1 MIDFDRLSAP
11 LPQALAHA
19 LRRLGQLAHSISWDQ
34 WPARRLTPTQRRI
47 LDFLGTRHD
56 NITLS
61 AVARELGVTPATA
74 SDSVAALES
83 KGLIRKRRS
92 HLDGRAL
99 ALMLT
104 TEGRRSVTEL
114 AALPDPLQAACGAL
128 SDGEQEVFY
137 RSTMKM
143 MRDLQEAGLLP
154 PSRMCVSCRYFDP
167 LRSPESATPH
177 HCHLIGAALADRH
190 LRMDCPEHD
199 LADAS
204 TQQALWRRFNG
215 DTSAADEA
223 TPGGAATG
231 HASPNARPLPI
242 SPLPGASQPAQ
253 ALQAAQA
260 PPVRPARVLAS
271 PE

>member
-11 LPQALAHA
+11 LPQALAHV

-47 LDFLGTRHD
+47 LDFLETRHE

-114 AALPDPLQAACGAL
+114 AALPDPLQAAFGSL
-128 SDGEQEVFY
+128 SGSEQETLY
-137 RSTMKM
+137 RTTMKM
-143 MRDLQEAGLLP
+143 LHELQESGALP
-154 PSRMCVSCRYFDP
+154 RSRMCVR
-167 LRSPESATPH
+167 
-177 HCHLIGAALADRH
+177 
-190 LRMDCPEHD
+190 
-199 LADAS
+199 
-204 TQQALWRRFNG
+204 
-215 DTSAADEA
+215 
-223 TPGGAATG
+223 
-231 HASPNARPLPI
+231 
-242 SPLPGASQPAQ
+242 
-253 ALQAAQA
+253 
-260 PPVRPARVLAS
+260 
-271 PE
+271 

>member
-11 LPQALAHA
+11 LPQALANV
-19 LRRLGQLAHSISWDQ
+19 LRRLGQLAHTISWDQ

-104 TEGRRSVTEL
+104 TEGRQSVTEL
-114 AALPDPLQAACGAL
+114 AALPDPLQAAFSGL
-128 SDGEQEVFY
+128 TEKEQEVFY
-137 RSTMKM
+137 RSAVKM
-143 MRDLQEAGLLP
+143 IRDLQEVGALP
-154 PSRMCVSCRYFDP
+154 PSRMCVRCRYFDP
-167 LRSPESATPH
+167 FRNPQSPTPH
-177 HCHLIGAALADRH
+177 YCHLVGAPLADRH
-190 LRMDCPEHD
+190 LRLDCPEHD
-199 LADAS
+199 LPDAK
-204 TQQALWRRFNG
+204 TQQALWSRFN
-215 DTSAADEA
+215 ADVIHE
-223 TPGGAATG
+223 PINGAPE
-231 HASPNARPLPI
+231 S
-242 SPLPGASQPAQ
+242 GADGQSSHRQN
-253 ALQAAQA
+253 
-260 PPVRPARVLAS
+260 
-271 PE
+271 

>member
-1 MIDFDRLSAP
+1 MIDFDRLSLP

-128 SDGEQEVFY
+128 SDSEQEVSY
-137 RSTMKM
+137 RSAMKM

-167 LRSPESATPH
+167 LRSPKSATPH

-190 LRMDCPEHD
+190 LRMDCAEHD
-199 LADAS
+199 LADAN

-215 DTSAADEA
+215 DPSEADEA
-223 TPGGAATG
+223 A
-231 HASPNARPLPI
+231 L
-242 SPLPGASQPAQ
+242 SPLPE
-253 ALQAAQA
+253 ALQAAQVPQPAQA
-260 PPVRPARVLAS
+260 PPARPAPVLAS